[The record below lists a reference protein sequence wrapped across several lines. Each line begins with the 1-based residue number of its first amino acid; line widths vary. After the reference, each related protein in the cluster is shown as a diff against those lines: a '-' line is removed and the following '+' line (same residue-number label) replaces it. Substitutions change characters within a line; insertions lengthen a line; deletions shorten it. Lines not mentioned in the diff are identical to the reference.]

1 MPDAFADLRARLVRE
16 IFERGALRSAT
27 IADAFRAVPRHVFL
41 PGVAPEDAYSDRSIP
56 VKLDDGVPISSSSQP
71 AMMAEMLE
79 QLAVREGERV
89 LEIGAGSG
97 YNAALLATLAGRSG
111 FVATVDLDP
120 EIAGAAQRH
129 LGRAGFSQVR
139 VICADGTD
147 GDREDAPFD
156 ALIASIAVG
165 DVPAAWFAQLRAG
178 GRLVM
183 PLALRTM
190 QKVVCFERTASGLR
204 STSIVDGGFMMLR
217 GETPSVAAPAVVL
230 DDATIV
236 RVLDPAAADRGAIA
250 AALRARTYDTTPIV
264 PLSIDDVWLSFG
276 WWLALHDDGFARVTV
291 TGPPVSTT
299 RVPDI
304 TGAPQTPSHGEAT
317 TLGLLVHDELALF
330 AQLDD
335 GRIVIRSFGGA
346 PDALARMQFAIA
358 AWHAA
363 GRPRNDRLHI
373 EVVARGADEQ
383 PTLDGETVTVA
394 LPSAHAIVRWR
405 GR

>member
-1 MPDAFADLRARLVRE
+1 MPSAFADLRAQLVRE
-16 IFERGALRSAT
+16 IFERGVLRSAR

-41 PGVAPEDAYSDRSIP
+41 PGVAPEDVYSDRSIP
-56 VKLDDGVPISSSSQP
+56 VKLDDGIPISSSSQP

-79 QLAVREGERV
+79 QLALRDGERV

-97 YNAALLATLAGRSG
+97 YNAALLATLVGRTG
-111 FVATVDLDP
+111 FVATVDLDRD
-120 EIAGAAQRH
+120 IATAARGQ
-129 LGRAGFSQVR
+129 LDRAGFSRVR

-156 ALIASIAVG
+156 AIIATVGVG
-165 DVPAAWFAQLRAG
+165 DLPASWFAQLRPG

-190 QKVVCFERTASGLR
+190 QKVVCFERTASGLS

-217 GETPSVAAPAVVL
+217 GTTASVAAPAVTL
-230 DDATIV
+230 DDATVV
-236 RVLDPAAADRGAIA
+236 RVLDPAAVDRRAIA
-250 AALRARTYDTTPIV
+250 AALGMRTSDTTTIA

-291 TGPPVSTT
+291 SGPQVSTT

-304 TGAPQTPSHGEAT
+304 TGLPRTSSHCEAT
-317 TLGLLVHDELALF
+317 TLGLVVGDELAVF
-330 AQLDD
+330 APLDD
-335 GRIVIRSFGGA
+335 GQFVIRSFGHA
-346 PDALARMQFAIA
+346 PNALARMQAAIA

-373 EVVARGADEQ
+373 EVVSRSTNE
-383 PTLDGETVTVA
+383 PTTLAGEVVTVE